1 MTLHQQK
8 FVSFAFEQGA
18 LQFGEFVLNS
28 GRTSPYFIN
37 TGSFSRGAGLSTL
50 ASFYAAT
57 ITQNISVDFMLY
69 GPAYKGI
76 PLAASTAVALHR
88 EHGLS
93 VPYAFNRKEA
103 KDHGD
108 QGWIVGSPLRGQVVI
123 VEDVV
128 TSGISINTAVDII
141 RRQGAE
147 PVAVVICLDRMERA
161 VDSRVSAVELLR
173 QTHGIDVFAIA
184 TVCDLLEYVKSTDNL
199 QHHAASMKSYMDK
212 FVAN

>member
-1 MTLHQQK
+1 MTFHQQK

-37 TGSFSRGAGLSTL
+37 TGSFSRGADLSTL

-76 PLAASTAVALHR
+76 PLAVSTAVALHR
-88 EHGLS
+88 EYGLS

-108 QGWIVGSPLRGQVVI
+108 HGWIVGSPLYGQVVI

-141 RRQGAE
+141 RSQGAE

-161 VDSRVSAVELLR
+161 VDSSVSAVELVR

-184 TVCDLLEYVKSTDNL
+184 TVCDLLEYVKSADSL
-199 QHHAASMKSYMDK
+199 QHHAASMKSYMDTY
-212 FVAN
+212 VTN